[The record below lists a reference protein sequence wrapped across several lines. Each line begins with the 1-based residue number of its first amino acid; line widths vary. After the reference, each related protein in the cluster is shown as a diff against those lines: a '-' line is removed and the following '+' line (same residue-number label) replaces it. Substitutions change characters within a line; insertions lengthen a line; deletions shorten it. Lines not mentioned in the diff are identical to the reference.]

1 MASDVLNTIAAYV
14 EASERLS
21 PFEFARCEI
30 RGIPLGHVLAADEW
44 VRVAIARNKT
54 APMEFLTALAGDPE
68 VRVRSAVASRNTLTP
83 ELFERFARDSDDGI
97 RGGLACHKK
106 APEHILRLLAN
117 DPQAWIRE
125 KARARLAL

>member
-1 MASDVLNTIAAYV
+1 MASEALNTIAAFV

-21 PFEFARCEI
+21 PFDFARCDI
-30 RGIPLGHVLAADEW
+30 RGIRLADVIAADEW

-54 APMEFLTALAGDPE
+54 APTEFLVALAGDPE
-68 VRVRSAVASRNTLTP
+68 ARVRSAVARRNTLTP

-97 RGGLACHKK
+97 RGGLAGHKK

-125 KARARLAL
+125 TARARLAL